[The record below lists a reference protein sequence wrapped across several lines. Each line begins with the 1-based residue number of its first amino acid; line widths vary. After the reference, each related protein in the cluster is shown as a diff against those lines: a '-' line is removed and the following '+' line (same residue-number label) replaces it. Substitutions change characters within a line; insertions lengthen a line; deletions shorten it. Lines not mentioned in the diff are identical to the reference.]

1 METKHTKGPWSLTT
15 GASGQVH
22 VAFGHDGQYVA
33 KVDACP
39 VRSVDE
45 NDANARLI
53 SAAPDLLAA
62 LDPFVDFPADAFE
75 GDDDASYTMTMTIGD
90 MKRARAAIAKA
101 VGA

>member
-22 VAFGHDGQYVA
+22 VAFGHDGQYIA

-45 NDANARLI
+45 NEANARLI
-53 SAAPDLLAA
+53 TAAPDILAA
-62 LDPFVDFPADAFE
+62 LD
-75 GDDDASYTMTMTIGD
+75 TIANPRRGRPEEYWD
-90 MKRARAAIAKA
+90 VTEIGNFARAAIARA
-101 VGA
+101 MGQA